1 MHNSVK
7 QICLYLTI
15 VSWVLLLQTIPD
27 FVITWVKDHWCLAAI
42 FSTIT
47 WLCYCVYDNHKN

>member
-15 VSWVLLLQTIPD
+15 VSWVLLLQTAPD
-27 FVITWVKDHWCLAAI
+27 PVITWIEDHWRLVAI

-47 WLCYCVYDNHKN
+47 WCWYCIYDNHKN